1 MERYVINGGRA
12 LSGKLKIESAKNAVL
27 PILAA
32 SILTDEE
39 VVIMSCP
46 KIKDVMSM
54 IKILNHLGVKTEFQ
68 QDNLVIDASGLNSYS
83 VPAVL
88 TGELR
93 SSVFMM
99 GSLVSRV
106 KKARLAYPGG
116 CSIGLRP
123 VDIHIKALNKLGVN
137 VTDVFGELI
146 CIADRIKGGEIYL
159 DYPSVGATENA
170 ILTAVFAEGKTEIHN
185 PAKEPEIVD
194 LMNFLN
200 SMGAKVFGAG
210 TSTIFIEGVKRLH
223 GTCYKPMPDRIEC
236 GTYLI
241 ATAVT
246 GGDIELSNCNV
257 KNISSLIH
265 KLCDNTCKIT
275 LKNDIIHLRGG
286 SVRKC
291 FSIET
296 GPYPSFPTD
305 LQAQTTVLATVS
317 EGTSVITETVFET
330 RYNHVAELMRMGASI
345 SVKGRTAIVQGVKRL
360 HGATVTAKDLRGGA
374 ALVLAGLSAEGKTV
388 VSQISHVERGYLE
401 FDKKLRALGADIKRK
416 ESIRPKRC
424 K

>member
-1 MERYVINGGRA
+1 MEKYVINGGRS

-46 KIKDVMSM
+46 KIKDVLNM
-54 IKILNHLGVKTEFQ
+54 IKILNHLGVKTEFC
-68 QDNLVIDASGLNSYS
+68 QDNLVIDSSGLNSYTLPLS
-83 VPAVL
+83 L

-99 GSLVSRV
+99 GSLLSRV
-106 KKARLAYPGG
+106 RKARLSYPGG
-116 CSIGLRP
+116 CDIGLRP
-123 VDIHIKALNKLGVN
+123 LDIHINALTDLGVS
-137 VTDVFGELI
+137 VTEVCGQLI
-146 CIADRIKGGEIYL
+146 CTADKIRGREIYL

-170 ILTAVFAEGKTEIHN
+170 MLTAVLAEGKTEIHN
-185 PAKEPEIVD
+185 PAKEPEIID

-223 GTCYKPMPDRIEC
+223 GTCYKPISDRIEC

-241 ATAVT
+241 ATAIT
-246 GGDIELSNCNV
+246 GGEIELYNCNA

-275 LKNDIIHLRGG
+275 VKNDIIHLKGG
-286 SVRKC
+286 SVRKS
-291 FSIET
+291 FSLET

-305 LQAQTTVLATVS
+305 LQSQTMSLATVS

-330 RYNHVAELMRMGASI
+330 RYNHVPELIKMGASI
-345 SVKGRTAIVQGVKRL
+345 TVKNSTAIINGVKNL
-360 HGATVTAKDLRGGA
+360 HGACVTAKDLRGGA
-374 ALVLAGLSAEGKTV
+374 SLVLAGLNAEGKTV
-388 VSQISHVERGYLE
+388 VSDVRHIERGYLN
-401 FDKKLRALGADIKRK
+401 FDEKLRALGADIKRK
-416 ESIRPKRC
+416 N
-424 K
+424 